1 MRILFCIVIAIP
13 KGMSGKY
20 FLKVSSISDIVI
32 MSKLQIETLKFVY
45 SSCCFTIPELVLSDQ
60 LIAGTH
66 NFRTNFFRPTKFRT
80 NKFPDQL
87 FFGFLT
93 ILTEKQWSD
102 YRCFTVDFKGKIRRW
117 VAWFLN
123 TIVYCNYKSHDWLV
137 CKF

>member
-20 FLKVSSISDIVI
+20 FLKVSSISDIAI
-32 MSKLQIETLKFVY
+32 MSKLQIKTLKFVY

-87 FFGFLT
+87 FFRIF
-93 ILTEKQWSD
+93 D
-102 YRCFTVDFKGKIRRW
+102 DFNGKIVVRQSVFHCRYE
-117 VAWFLN
+117 WFRNWMRMVLYE
-123 TIVYCNYKSHDWLV
+123 TVITTKRTSQM
-137 CKF
+137 

>member
-20 FLKVSSISDIVI
+20 FLKVSSISDIAI
-32 MSKLQIETLKFVY
+32 MNKLQIKTLKFVY

-60 LIAGTH
+60 LIADTH

-93 ILTEKQWSD
+93 ILTEKTWSD
-102 YRCFTVDFKGKIRRW
+102 YRCFTVSLLSDFPMEH
-117 VAWFLN
+117 V
-123 TIVYCNYKSHDWLV
+123 NYSINLSFFIYFFVDLYMT
-137 CKF
+137 

>member
-1 MRILFCIVIAIP
+1 MCLKCITRILFCIVIAIP

-20 FLKVSSISDIVI
+20 FLKVSSISDIAI
-32 MSKLQIETLKFVY
+32 MSKLQIKTLKFVY
-45 SSCCFTIPELVLSDQ
+45 SSCCFTIPEFVLSDQ

-93 ILTEKQWSD
+93 ILTEKTWSD
-102 YRCFTVDFKGKIRRW
+102 YRCFTV
-117 VAWFLN
+117 N
-123 TIVYCNYKSHDWLV
+123 CSTISSLWYLIGHFEIHVRC
-137 CKF
+137 